1 MISPC
6 KSICKLNSQRICV
19 GCFRTSAEITDW
31 MRLPLTE
38 KERIMLECKEREELY
53 YERRNQETQN

>member
-6 KSICKLNSQRICV
+6 KGICKLDSQHVCV
-19 GCFRTSAEITDW
+19 GCFRTAAEITDW
-31 MRLPLTE
+31 LRLPLAE

-53 YERRNQETQN
+53 YERRNQET